1 MSELHPAFPDDITTE
16 ADIIKELDRAYLEGY
31 ADETVGTVQ
40 YGSGHYIFH
49 EVDGRYFVLHT
60 DSQGFKLGFELKKSE
75 WEDAKRE
82 AIDEYAEM
90 DSDLD

>member
-16 ADIIKELDRAYLEGY
+16 SDIIAELDLAYMEGY

-49 EVDGRYFVLHT
+49 EIDGRYFVMHT
-60 DSQGFKLGFELKKSE
+60 NSQGFKTGFELKKSE
-75 WEDAKRE
+75 WDDAMRE
-82 AIDEYAEM
+82 VVKEYAELE
-90 DSDLD
+90 SDLD

>member
-16 ADIIKELDRAYLEGY
+16 ADIIAALDLAYMEGY
-31 ADETVGTVQ
+31 ATETVGTVQ

-60 DSQGFKLGFELKKSE
+60 DSQGFKLGFELEKSE
-75 WEDAKRE
+75 WDDAKRE
-82 AIDEYAEM
+82 AIDEYAAM